1 MSKVIS
7 LLSMQLKMIMRNII
21 DFIWIYEL
29 NVIILVSLTLII
41 S

>member
-1 MSKVIS
+1 MSNVIS